1 MKKKIL
7 AIALLVVASLSLFAC
22 KEEVTPLTAITF
34 SGADDVTVDFDAPFN
49 VLDGVKAVGN
59 NGVDYS
65 DQITYSHVATTVIT
79 DDVLDTK
86 LAGEHMIKY
95 EVEVDGILSQ
105 KFRKITV
112 KQPAAV
118 EGEMFVNPDF
128 TLGTAGWVSNDA
140 YLIGEGGELTLTTE
154 EVDGNPAL
162 KAEVVAGW
170 AAVRPRFGQL
180 DIPFEQ
186 GKTYKVSYDAKSSV
200 EKMIDVQLGELLT
213 AAPWITD
220 FIPYIVNH
228 TITTEW
234 DTYEFVFTME
244 LDNQK
249 GGLLFGLGLVGGV
262 SINATMWFDNFEIT
276 EVSPESDET
285 APRLTGVSASRSIL
299 VDAEFNALSGVKAL
313 DLVDGD
319 ISSEVTY
326 VITDEDSNVVDELDT
341 SLPGKYTIT
350 YSAEDSAGNI
360 ATKEMVLEIV
370 GMQFNDEN
378 LVANPSFDAALTE
391 EKPEWSVWAQDWGTA
406 PVVESAIDI
415 ENGLYTVDITGGGDA
430 SWAVQLTQDGYI
442 TLEEGKTYRLLVTVK
457 SEVARKMNVVLGNGD
472 PFVDY
477 ARFNATDITTEEK
490 TLEFVFTVTHPT
502 LAVKLVFEL
511 GSQDGFADGLV
522 TFSEVKLQE
531 AVLDDIIT
539 NGNFNDGW
547 SLWFQDWGDM
557 PTVTYDRTG
566 GTFNITT
573 DKSGE
578 ANWAI
583 QFNQLPITL
592 EADTTYVFS
601 FDAMA
606 TAARDI
612 NVKLFVPEVWV
623 NQIEM
628 LNHMLSTEM
637 TTYTYEFT
645 TETDNLEGL
654 TLSFELGLTTSFA
667 AGTVSFDNI
676 SLKEKDVED
685 APEIIINGDAT
696 TVPSFNYDNS
706 GEGAGTMVLG
716 EENEAVIEVTT
727 LGSQSYMPH
736 FYQIVDSLAPG
747 NYVLKIVIDSTVDRD
762 LRVNLVLPNAG
773 WVSILPDNAVDFDVT
788 AAETTTFYVEFTVA
802 AEVTDVKVE
811 LDFGTLGGEAV
822 SELGTFT
829 IQEVYIY
836 QNLN

>member
-1 MKKKIL
+1 MNKKFMI
-7 AIALLVVASLSLFAC
+7 IMVMIVASLALFAC
-22 KEEVTPLTAITF
+22 DKTDPLTAITF
-34 SGADDVTVDFDAPFN
+34 SGADDVTVDFEAPFN
-49 VLDGVKAVGN
+49 VLDGVKATGN
-59 NGVDYS
+59 NGVDYT
-65 DQITYSHVATTVIT
+65 DEITYTHVATTVIT
-79 DDVLDTK
+79 NDVLDTK
-86 LAGEHMIKY
+86 LSGEHMLKY
-95 EVEVDGILSQ
+95 EVNVDGILSQ

-112 KQPAAV
+112 KQPEAV
-118 EGEMFVNPDF
+118 EGQMFVNPDF
-128 TLGTAGWVSNDA
+128 SLGTAGWVSNA
-140 YLIGEGGELTLTTE
+140 AFLTGEGGELTLTTE

-162 KAEVVAGW
+162 KAEVISGW
-170 AAVRPRFGQL
+170 DAVRPRFGQL

-186 GKTYKVSYDAKSSV
+186 GKTYKVSYDAKSSA
-200 EKMIDVQLGELLT
+200 EKMINVQLGELLT

-249 GGLLFGLGLVGGV
+249 GGILFGLGLVGGV
-262 SINATMWFDNFEIT
+262 EVDATMWFDNFEIT
-276 EVSPESDET
+276 EVSPESDLT
-285 APRLTGVSASRSIL
+285 APRLSGVSESRSIL

-326 VITDEDSNVVDELDT
+326 VITDEDDNVIDELDT
-341 SLPGKYTIT
+341 SAPGTYTIT
-350 YSAEDSAGNI
+350 YSAEDSAGNV
-360 ATKEMVLEIV
+360 ATKVMTLEIV
-370 GMQFNDEN
+370 GMQFNDAN
-378 LVANPSFDAALTE
+378 LVANPSFDAELDA
-391 EKPEWSVWAQDWGTA
+391 EKAEWSVWSQDWGTA
-406 PVVESAIDI
+406 PVVESAIDT
-415 ENGLYTVDITGGGDA
+415 ENGLFTVDITGGGDA
-430 SWAVQLTQDGYI
+430 AWAVQLFQDGYI
-442 TLEEGKTYRLLVTVK
+442 NLVEGKTYRLLVTVK
-457 SEVARKMNVVLGNGD
+457 AEVARKMNVVLGIGD

-477 ARFNATDITTEEK
+477 ARFNAVDLTTEDK
-490 TLEFVFTVTHPT
+490 TLEFVFTVTHET
-502 LAVKLVFEL
+502 KDVKLVFEL

-531 AVLDDIIT
+531 AILDDIIT
-539 NGNFNDGW
+539 NSNFSDGW
-547 SLWFQDWGDM
+547 TLFAQNWGDM
-557 PTVTYDRTG
+557 PTVTYDRIG

-612 NVKLFVPEVWV
+612 NVKLFVPNVWV

-628 LNHMLSTEM
+628 LGHMLSTDM

-645 TETDNLEGL
+645 TGTDNLEGL
-654 TLSFELGLTTSFA
+654 TLSFELGLTDNFA

-676 SLKEKDVED
+676 SLVEKDLED
-685 APEIIINGDAT
+685 APDLIINGDAT
-696 TVPSFNYDNS
+696 TVPSFMYDNA
-706 GEGAGTMVLG
+706 GEGAGTMVLS
-716 EENEAVIEVTT
+716 ETNEAVIEVTT
-727 LGSQSYMPH
+727 LGSQAYTPH
-736 FYQIVDSLAPG
+736 FYQMIDSIAPG
-747 NYVLKIVIDSTVDRD
+747 NYVLKIVIDSSVARN

-773 WVSILPDNAVDFDVT
+773 WGSILPDNFVDFEVT
-788 AAETTTFYVEFTVA
+788 AEETTTLYVEFSVS
-802 AEVTDVKVE
+802 AEVTDVKLE
-811 LDFGTLGGEAV
+811 LDFGTLGGELV
-822 SELGTFT
+822 SEIGTFT